1 MIAIMEE
8 IDRTILEHLARY
20 RVSVRAVL
28 SRLNDANKVL
38 KPALERLL
46 GSDLVVADRS
56 LPGNRALYQLSKK
69 GASVLEISE
78 SRARRFG
85 SQAMHKHLGVLL
97 FCHVAGCK
105 RYRLEDDE
113 LRELVG
119 DPLPEG
125 THCMAQIDDQP
136 VLLGVYIPGAETS
149 VRSIVRRVRELVV
162 DARRVSGLRDM
173 IMADRF
179 GIALVVTTSQR
190 RKVVSKALNRPE
202 ADGRPAL
209 ARQVRIIVEWLP
221 AFDLLINGVP
231 LDQPS
236 KQPDRPTSKS
246 RRKRSGSRP
255 PSTPNL
261 FETDAPESGET
272 VL

>member
-46 GSDLVVADRS
+46 GSELVVADRS
-56 LPGNRALYQLSKK
+56 LPGNRALYCLSKK
-69 GASVLEISE
+69 GAAVLDVSE
-78 SRARRFG
+78 SRARHFRG
-85 SQAMHKHLGVLL
+85 QAMHKHLGVLL

-105 RYRLEDDE
+105 RYRLEDQE

-125 THCMAQIDDQP
+125 THCMAQIDDHP
-136 VLLGVYIPGAETS
+136 VLLGVYVPGAETS
-149 VRSIVRRVRELVV
+149 LRSIVRRVRELIV
-162 DARRVSGLRDM
+162 DARRVPALRDM
-173 IMADRF
+173 IAAGRF

-190 RKVVSKALNRPE
+190 RKVISRTLSRPE

-209 ARQVRIIVEWLP
+209 ARQVRIIVESLP

-231 LDQPS
+231 LDQAS
-236 KQPDRPTSKS
+236 EQPERPTSKS
-246 RRKRSGSRP
+246 RRKRGGARR

-261 FETDAPESGET
+261 FETDEPESAEA
-272 VL
+272 VS